1 MIPKYYRCGD
11 PSQKC
16 PRSVTKELLKEDP
29 KWECPCN
36 NLNCVDFRE
45 PVSFFTVHRL
55 WLIGAAAVVLLFL
68 LMALIGGKD
77 PCVPKLNDLQARF
90 EKLERDV
97 ASLEGRPMSD
107 GDHGAK
113 LGRDVASLDND
124 AKRLV
129 QAANQAI
136 QNKDMG
142 SVDRLIS
149 EANQRI
155 ESAKVLSQSL
165 DKPESGSGVIAAE
178 AKPLIGKLTALQQ
191 EIEEQQEIA
200 ESECPKHVGD
210 FETIKTNVAACISK
224 ARRLTTGGAAAPPV
238 NPSLVASVKN
248 SITDLEAIR
257 DRLASAPPP
266 TPDPVKPEPPFTDAD
281 LLIGASPS
289 IAERLVGPLAAAWT
303 DSKVIP
309 GPDDGWL
316 FINGGI
322 GKKLIVKPMS
332 ADVGFESLAAGNIAL
347 FFADRSPTAAELA
360 RFGAGFKESRSVA
373 EVVAL
378 DALTLLAHQDNTL
391 DTYEVG
397 QTPSLKVAAGA
408 DGSLVRSKAEQFGL
422 RSSVITEAIGEEA
435 AMQDRNVLACG
446 LYHLEGKNLR
456 AKRLAVKASKDSFAL
471 KPSPFTIA
479 TEEYLYSYRIVAW
492 THSNPEQLALDLVA
506 FITSDPGQAAVKQ
519 SGFVDLRLVIDDGRN
534 VDPAKLAALGEAIGS
549 KTISD
554 SRRLSTNIRF
564 EVNDAQL
571 DLKAQADLERITRT
585 AASDYPKHT
594 VVILGFTDS
603 SGGAAINQPLSVKRA
618 EVVAAELRRSKVDT
632 RSNGL
637 GDLFPID
644 TNDTEAGKARNR
656 RAEVWLVK
664 P

>member
-1 MIPKYYRCGD
+1 MIPKYFRCGD
-11 PSQKC
+11 PAQKC
-16 PRSVTKELLKEDP
+16 PHSVTKELLKEDP
-29 KWECPCN
+29 KWECPCKN
-36 NLNCVDFRE
+36 PNCVDFRE
-45 PVSFFTVHRL
+45 PVSFFAVHRL
-55 WLIGAAAVVLLFL
+55 WFIGAAAVVLLFL
-68 LMALIGGKD
+68 LLALLGGND
-77 PCVPKLNDLQARF
+77 PCTPKLNDFQARF
-90 EKLERDV
+90 QKLERDV
-97 ASLEGRPMSD
+97 ASLEGRPKSD

-113 LGRDVASLDND
+113 LGRDVAALEND
-124 AKRLV
+124 AKKLV

-136 QNKDMG
+136 ENKDMR

-149 EANQRI
+149 ETKQRI

-165 DKPESGSGVIAAE
+165 DKPETGSGVIAAE
-178 AKPLIGKLTALQQ
+178 AKPLIGKLIALQQ
-191 EIEEQQEIA
+191 EVEEQQEIA
-200 ESECPKHVGD
+200 ESQCPKHVDD
-210 FETIKTNVAACISK
+210 FETITTNVAASISK
-224 ARRLTTGGAAAPPV
+224 ARRLTNGGAAAAPV
-238 NPSLVASVKN
+238 DASLVASVKN

-257 DRLASAPPP
+257 DRLASLPPP
-266 TPDPVKPEPPFTDAD
+266 TPAPVKTEPPFTNAD
-281 LLIGASPS
+281 LLIGAAPG

-303 DSKVIP
+303 DSKAIP
-309 GPDDGWL
+309 GPDDGLL
-316 FINGGI
+316 FIDGGT
-322 GKKLIVKPMS
+322 GKKLVVKPMS
-332 ADVGFESLAAGNIAL
+332 TGGGFESLAAGDIHL

-378 DALTLLAHQDNTL
+378 DALTLLVHPDNPI

-397 QTPSLKVAAGA
+397 QSLSLKAAAGA
-408 DGSLVRSKAEQFGL
+408 EGSAVRSKAEQFGL
-422 RSSVITEAIGEEA
+422 RSSAISEAIGEEA

-456 AKRLAVKASKDSFAL
+456 AKRLAVKASKDSSAL

-492 THSNPEQLALDLVA
+492 THSKPKQLALDLVA
-506 FITSDPGQAAVKQ
+506 FITSDAGQAAVKE
-519 SGFVDLRLVIDDGRN
+519 SGFVDLRLVDDGEKP
-534 VDPAKLAALGEAIGS
+534 DPAKLAALGEAIGS

-554 SRRLSTNIRF
+554 ARRLSTNIRF

-603 SGGAAINQPLSVKRA
+603 SGGPTINQPLSVKRA
-618 EVVAAELRRSKVDT
+618 ESVAAELRRSKVDT

-644 TNDTEAGKARNR
+644 TNETEAGKARNR
-656 RAEVWLVK
+656 RAEVWVVK

>member
-1 MIPKYYRCGD
+1 MIPKYYRCCD

-16 PRSVTKELLKEDP
+16 PHSVTKELLKEDP
-29 KWECPCN
+29 KWECPCKN
-36 NLNCVDFRE
+36 PNCVDFRE
-45 PVSFFTVHRL
+45 PISFFAVHKL
-55 WLIGAAAVVLLFL
+55 WFIGAAAVVLLFL
-68 LMALIGGKD
+68 LMALLGGKD

-90 EKLERDV
+90 SKLERDV
-97 ASLEGRPMSD
+97 ASLEGRPKSD
-107 GDHGAK
+107 SDHGAK
-113 LGRDVASLDND
+113 LGRDVAALEND
-124 AKRLV
+124 AKKLV
-129 QAANQAI
+129 QAANQVI
-136 QNKDMG
+136 QNKDIG

-149 EANQRI
+149 ETKQRI

-165 DKPESGSGVIAAE
+165 DKPETGSGVIAAE
-178 AKPLIGKLTALQQ
+178 AKPLIGKLIALQQ
-191 EIEEQQEIA
+191 EVEEQQEIA
-200 ESECPKHVGD
+200 ESQCPKHVGD
-210 FETIKTNVAACISK
+210 FETIMTNLAASISK
-224 ARRLTTGGAAAPPV
+224 ARRLTTGGAAAAHV
-238 NPSLVASVKN
+238 DASLVASVKN

-257 DRLASAPPP
+257 DRLASLPPP
-266 TPDPVKPEPPFTDAD
+266 PVITKPPFTDAD
-281 LLIGASPS
+281 LLIGAAPG
-289 IAERLVGPLAAAWT
+289 IAERLVGPLSAAWT
-303 DSKVIP
+303 SSKVIP
-309 GPDDGWL
+309 KSDDGL
-316 FINGGI
+316 MFIDGGP
-322 GKKLIVKPMS
+322 GKKLLVKPMS
-332 ADVGFESLAAGNIAL
+332 SESGFESLAAGDIAL

-422 RSSVITEAIGEEA
+422 RSSVITEAFGEEA

-603 SGGAAINQPLSVKRA
+603 SGGPTINQPLSVKRA
-618 EVVAAELRRSKVDT
+618 EAVAAELRRSKVDT

-644 TNDTEAGKARNR
+644 TSETEAGKARNR
-656 RAEVWLVK
+656 RAEVWVVK

>member
-1 MIPKYYRCGD
+1 MTPNYFRCGD

-16 PRSVTKELLKEDP
+16 PHSVTKELLKENP
-29 KWECPCN
+29 KWECPCSN
-36 NLNCVDFRE
+36 PNCVDFRE
-45 PVSFFTVHRL
+45 PVSFFAVHKI

-68 LMALIGGKD
+68 LIAILGGKD
-77 PCVPKLNDLQARF
+77 PCVPKLNDFQSRIT
-90 EKLERDV
+90 KLEKDI
-97 ASLEGRPMSD
+97 ASLEGRPKSS
-107 GDHGAK
+107 GDFVAK
-113 LGRDVASLDND
+113 LGRDVAALDSD
-124 AKRLV
+124 AKKLRL
-129 QAANQAI
+129 AANQAVES
-136 QNKDMG
+136 KDLG
-142 SVDRLIS
+142 AVEHLKSETKKRL
-149 EANQRI
+149 
-155 ESAKVLSQSL
+155 ESAKILSQSL
-165 DKPESGSGVIAAE
+165 DKPESGSGVVAAE
-178 AKPLIGKLTALQQ
+178 AKAIVGKLIELQQ
-191 EIEEQQEIA
+191 EVEEQQEFA
-200 ESECPKHVGD
+200 EGKCPKHVGD
-210 FETIKTNVAACISK
+210 FETIATNVATCISK
-224 ARRLTTGGAAAPPV
+224 ARRLTTGDASNAPV
-238 NPSLVASVKN
+238 DANLISAVKN
-248 SITDLEAIR
+248 SITTIQASYDL
-257 DRLASAPPP
+257 LVSLPPP
-266 TPDPVKPEPPFTDAD
+266 KPAPVKTEPPFTDAD
-281 LLIGASPS
+281 LLIGAAPG
-289 IAERLVGPLAAAWT
+289 IAERLIGPLAAAWT
-303 DSKVIP
+303 GSKVIP
-309 GPDDGWL
+309 GPDDGLL
-316 FINGGI
+316 FIDGGI
-322 GKKLIVKPMS
+322 GKKLVVKPMS
-332 ADVGFESLAAGNIAL
+332 TDVGFESLAAGDIAL

-360 RFGAGFKESRSVA
+360 RFGADFKESRSVA

-378 DALTLLAHQDNTL
+378 DALTLLVHPDNPI

-397 QTPSLKVAAGA
+397 TSLSLQAAAGTQ
-408 DGSLVRSKAEQFGL
+408 GSAVRTIAEQFGL
-422 RSSVITEAIGEEA
+422 RSSAISEAVGEEA

-456 AKRLAVKASKDSFAL
+456 AKRLAVKASKDSSPL

-492 THSNPEQLALDLVA
+492 THSKPKQVALDLVA
-506 FITSDPGQAAVKQ
+506 FITSDNGQAAVKQ
-519 SGFVDLRLVIDDGRN
+519 SGFVDLRLVGDSGK

-554 SRRLSTNIRF
+554 ARRLSTNIRF

-618 EVVAAELRRSKVDT
+618 EAVAAELRRSKVDT

>member
-1 MIPKYYRCGD
+1 MIPKYFRCGD

-16 PRSVTKELLKEDP
+16 PHSVTKELLKEDP
-29 KWECPCN
+29 KWECPCKN
-36 NLNCVDFRE
+36 PNCVDFRE
-45 PVSFFTVHRL
+45 RVPFVVVHRF
-55 WLIGAAAVVLLFL
+55 WLIGTAAVVLLVL
-68 LMALIGGKD
+68 LLALLAGKD

-90 EKLERDV
+90 EKLEKEV
-97 ASLEGRPMSD
+97 ISLEGRPKSD

-113 LGRDVASLDND
+113 LGRDVATLEND
-124 AKRLV
+124 AKKLV

-149 EANQRI
+149 ETKQRI
-155 ESAKVLSQSL
+155 ESAKVLLQSL
-165 DKPESGSGVIAAE
+165 DKPETGSGVIAAE
-178 AKPLIGKLTALQQ
+178 AKPLIGKLIALQQ
-191 EIEEQQEIA
+191 EVEEQQEIA
-200 ESECPKHVGD
+200 ESQCPKHVAD
-210 FETIKTNVAACISK
+210 FETIMTNVAASISK
-224 ARRLTTGGAAAPPV
+224 ARRLTSGGPAAAPIDA
-238 NPSLVASVKN
+238 SLVASVKN

-257 DRLASAPPP
+257 DRLASVPPP
-266 TPDPVKPEPPFTDAD
+266 TPAPVKTEPPFTDAD
-281 LLIGASPS
+281 LLIGAAPG
-289 IAERLVGPLAAAWT
+289 IAERLVAPLAAAWT
-303 DSKVIP
+303 NSKVIP
-309 GPDDGWL
+309 GPDDGL
-316 FINGGI
+316 MFIDGGT
-322 GKKLIVKPMS
+322 GKKLVVKPIS
-332 ADVGFESLAAGNIAL
+332 TGGGFESLAAGDIHL

-378 DALTLLAHQDNTL
+378 DALTLLVHPDNSI

-397 QTPSLKVAAGA
+397 QSPSLKVVAGPEGAA
-408 DGSLVRSKAEQFGL
+408 VRCKAEQFGL
-422 RSSVITEAIGEEA
+422 RSLVISEAIGEEA
-435 AMQDRNVLACG
+435 AMQNKNVLACG
-446 LYHLEGKNLR
+446 LYHFEGQNIR
-456 AKRLAVKASKDSFAL
+456 ATRLAVKASKDASAL

-492 THSNPEQLALDLVA
+492 THSKPKQGALDLVA
-506 FITSDPGQAAVKQ
+506 FITSDAGQATVKQ
-519 SGFVDLRLVIDDGRN
+519 SGFVDLRLIDGGGK

-549 KTISD
+549 KTVSD

-564 EVNDAQL
+564 DVNDAQL